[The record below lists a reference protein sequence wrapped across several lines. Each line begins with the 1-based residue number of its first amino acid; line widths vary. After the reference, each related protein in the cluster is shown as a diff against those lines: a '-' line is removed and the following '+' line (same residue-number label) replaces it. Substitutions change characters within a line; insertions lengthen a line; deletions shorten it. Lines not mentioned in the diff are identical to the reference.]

1 MKSSLIR
8 FASRYINLTEAE
20 ELALNKSIPVITYPK
35 GTVLLEAGKAL
46 NVCYF
51 ILEGLVRQYYMVDGE
66 ELTTSFYWEEQP
78 VSSSDGFM
86 HNKPS
91 NYYLSC
97 MEDCTMAIADFESE
111 SDLYA
116 RFPKFEMLTRI
127 LSEKI
132 LSENQNSFS
141 RFKLQSPTER
151 YQTLLREK
159 PDLVQRVPQY
169 QLAGYLGIKPET
181 LSRIRRR
188 MMSGNP

>member
-1 MKSSLIR
+1 MKTSLIR
-8 FASRYINLTEAE
+8 FASKYITLTQAE
-20 ELALNKSIPVITYPK
+20 ELALTQSIPVITYPR

-51 ILEGLVRQYYMVDGE
+51 ILQGLVREYYIVDGE
-66 ELTTSFYWEEQP
+66 EITTAFYREEQP
-78 VSSSDGFM
+78 ISSSEGFM

-91 NYYLSC
+91 AYYLSC
-97 MEDCTMAIADFESE
+97 MEDCTVAVADFGLE

-116 RFPKFEMLTRI
+116 RFPKFETLTRI

-132 LSENQNSFS
+132 LSENQDSFS

-188 MMSGNP
+188 MMSGNS